1 MEPCSYPGEDHPR
14 NRGSKC
20 KGRKVGV
27 YLTCSGNH
35 REVSVAGGSEW
46 QEQLETEKWSE
57 GTGLV
62 TTGYHCHVTNYHR
75 PSGLKFINYVYISSQ
90 FL

>member
-1 MEPCSYPGEDHPR
+1 M
-14 NRGSKC
+14 
-20 KGRKVGV
+20 
-27 YLTCSGNH
+27 
-35 REVSVAGGSEW
+35 AGGSEW

-62 TTGYHCHVTNYHR
+62 TTGYHCHVTDYHR

>member
-1 MEPCSYPGEDHPR
+1 MQLSRGR
-14 NRGSKC
+14 SLQKQGSKC
-20 KGRKVGV
+20 KGRKVGM

-46 QEQLETEKWSE
+46 QEELGTEKWSE

-62 TTGYHCHVTNYHR
+62 TTGYHCHVAKYHR